1 MVCSN
6 EPVMRMLWSFAL
18 PAVLLAAASSA
29 VSAQTA
35 PAPRA
40 PSAARSATE
49 AIFPLNMAYHEI
61 GRAEQAGA
69 SGHFIDAAR
78 VHYRGAIDRYGRND
92 VTGAGAE
99 ARLASDLAR
108 AALDERPRPKPAGP
122 KDIPAPPTMAP
133 RTTAMSGPGAMGGR
147 PMPGMDGPMMERMGG
162 FGELGFG
169 GRRRHEGFDATRL
182 AELLKIETGP
192 EAHQIAQAAVD
203 ANGAAQ
209 RAALAG
215 NVEEAARQ
223 TRVSAD
229 LVAAVHDLAV
239 INHPELARRHAPGP
253 MRMLRSGA
261 PGGPSPA

>member
-1 MVCSN
+1 MV
-6 EPVMRMLWSFAL
+6 WSYAL
-18 PAVLLAAASSA
+18 AAVALVAASSA
-29 VSAQTA
+29 VSAQTTQT
-35 PAPRA
+35 PRA
-40 PSAARSATE
+40 PSVARSASE

-61 GRAEQAGA
+61 GRAEQGGA

-78 VHYRGAIDRYGRND
+78 THYRAAMDRYGRND
-92 VTGAGAE
+92 VAGAGAE

-133 RTTAMSGPGAMGGR
+133 RTTAMAGPEAMGGPGR
-147 PMPGMDGPMMERMGG
+147 MPGMGG
-162 FGELGFG
+162 FGEHGFG
-169 GRRRHEGFDATRL
+169 GMRRHEGFDATRL

-203 ANGAAQ
+203 ANAAAQ

-223 TRVSAD
+223 SRVSGD

-239 INHPELARRHAPGP
+239 INHPELARRRAPGP
-253 MRMLRSGA
+253 MMRMPRSGP
-261 PGGPSPA
+261 PGGPGPV